1 MYMKLNSARGFVA
14 DCGNFKEF
22 LLFKDK
28 ISK

>member
-1 MYMKLNSARGFVA
+1 MSKKLNSARGFVA

-22 LLFKDK
+22 SLFKDK